1 MAERSPDVPLV
12 LHQQLDVLDAVV
24 VGVVQPLGQV
34 LLQVRPEVL
43 LRLLALKGRKKTTSC
58 LSHGDG
64 GALRKASGCCCVG
77 WFTYCEVGHQVF
89 RVV

>member
-1 MAERSPDVPLV
+1 MGIDLGGKTTAEIRKLSYDRTRRKKVGGVAKCPPDMPLV

-43 LRLLALKGRKKTTSC
+43 LRLF
-58 LSHGDG
+58 
-64 GALRKASGCCCVG
+64 ALRGRRE
-77 WFTYCEVGHQVF
+77 YQLQY
-89 RVV
+89 